1 MKIKAMTMKRNSKVG
16 GASKL
21 DSKVGGASKL
31 DSKVGGASKLDSKVG
46 GASKLDSKVGG
57 ASKLLVT
64 NSATLRAL
72 IARNNE
78 DNLQKLEKLGILDRF
93 VEENNGN
100 WDHQTWINLCEL
112 IEKHDLGPIDFDK
125 VGLILEEKKAKH
137 FFLHQMTCI
146 QTGYANLNA

>member
-1 MKIKAMTMKRNSKVG
+1 MKIKAMTMKRNSKVS

-21 DSKVGGASKL
+21 DSKVG
-31 DSKVGGASKLDSKVG
+31 V
-46 GASKLDSKVGG
+46 

-72 IARNNE
+72 IGRNND

-100 WDHQTWINLCEL
+100 WDHQKWINLCEL
-112 IEKHDLGPIDFDK
+112 IEKHDLGPIDFDLS
-125 VGLILEEKKAKH
+125 LIH
-137 FFLHQMTCI
+137 I
-146 QTGYANLNA
+146 